1 MLQLGVFMSRLNVL
15 AQAAVLIALATCPAS
30 AEDVASYPSRT
41 IKITVAFPPGGGPDL
56 LARIVATGLER
67 RLGKPVIVEN
77 MPGASG
83 ALAAR
88 TTARAAADGYT
99 LQFTDMSFVVARHVT
114 ANFGVDPLKDFTP
127 IGWTAAS
134 PFSLIASASIPASN
148 VGDFIALAK
157 TKPDEILIGH
167 SGIGTTPHLGAVSF
181 SKAAGIAPRLIS
193 YRGIVNAMNNA
204 MTGIISGLFSAASAA
219 VSATGNDKL
228 RVLAVTGE
236 KRMPGLPDIP
246 TFGES
251 GITMRGF
258 EIGAWFG
265 LVAPAGTPT
274 EIVQKI
280 NAALDDMNNDAD
292 AKNRFAAVGAEFR
305 SGSQK
310 DFADFLTAQDAHWGK
325 TLSDLGVKPE

>member
-1 MLQLGVFMSRLNVL
+1 MSRLNVL
-15 AQAAVLIALATCPAS
+15 AKAVVLATLAASPAS

-41 IKITVAFPPGGGPDL
+41 IKILVAFPPGGGPDP
-56 LARIVATGLER
+56 LARIIAAGLER

-88 TTARAAADGYT
+88 TTARAAPDGYT
-99 LQFTDMSFVVARHVT
+99 LQFTEMSFVVARHVT

-127 IGWTAAS
+127 IGWTAVS
-134 PFSLIASASIPASN
+134 PFSFIASASIPATN
-148 VGDFIALAK
+148 VAEFVALAK
-157 TKPDEILIGH
+157 AKPDEILIGH
-167 SGIGTTPHLGAVSF
+167 SGVGTTPYLGAVSF
-181 SKAAGIAPRLIS
+181 SKAAGIEPRLIS
-193 YRGIVNAMNNA
+193 YRGITNAITNAMS
-204 MTGIISGLFSAASAA
+204 GIISGLFSAGSSAITAS
-219 VSATGNDKL
+219 GNDKL
-228 RVLAVTGE
+228 RVLGVTGNH
-236 KRMPGLPDIP
+236 RMPQLPNVP

-265 LVAPAGTPT
+265 LVAPAGTPMD
-274 EIVQKI
+274 IVQKI
-280 NAALDDMNNDAD
+280 NATLSDMNNDQD
-292 AKNRFAAVGAEFR
+292 AKARFAAVGAEFR

-310 DFADFLTAQDAHWGK
+310 EFADFLVAQDALWGK

>member
-1 MLQLGVFMSRLNVL
+1 MSRLKLLALVL
-15 AQAAVLIALATCPAS
+15 VALSACPAN
-30 AEDVASYPSRT
+30 AEDVTSYPSRT
-41 IKITVAFPPGGGPDL
+41 IKIVVAFPPGGGPDV
-56 LARIVATGLER
+56 LARIIASGLER

-88 TTARAAADGYT
+88 STARAAADGYT
-99 LQFTDMSFVVARHVT
+99 LQFTEMSFVVARHVT

-127 IGWTAAS
+127 IGWTAVS
-134 PFSLIASASIPASN
+134 PFSLIASAAIPATN
-148 VGDFIALAK
+148 VSDFVALAK
-157 TKPDEILIGH
+157 ARPDEVLIGH

-181 SKAAGIAPRLIS
+181 SKAAGIEPRLIS

-204 MTGIISGLFSAASAA
+204 MSGIISGLFSASSAA
-219 VSATGNDKL
+219 VSASGNDKL

-236 KRMPGLPDIP
+236 KRMPQLPNIP

-274 EIVQKI
+274 EIAQKI
-280 NAALDDMNNDAD
+280 NAALNDMTNDQA
-292 AKNRFAAVGAEFR
+292 AKTRFTAVGAEFR

-310 DFADFLTAQDAHWGK
+310 EFADFLVAQDALWGK

>member
-1 MLQLGVFMSRLNVL
+1 MSRLNVL
-15 AQAAVLIALATCPAS
+15 AKAVILIALAACPAN

-56 LARIVATGLER
+56 LARIIATGLER

-99 LQFTDMSFVVARHVT
+99 LQFTEMSFVVARHVT

-127 IGWTAAS
+127 IGWTAVS

-148 VGDFIALAK
+148 VADFIALAK
-157 TKPDEILIGH
+157 TKPDDILIGH

-181 SKAAGIAPRLIS
+181 SKAAGIEPRLIS

-219 VSATGNDKL
+219 VGASGNDKL

-236 KRMPGLPDIP
+236 NRMPQLPNIP

-265 LVAPAGTPT
+265 LVAPAGTPA

-280 NAALDDMNNDAD
+280 NAALNHMNNDQD
-292 AKNRFAAVGAEFR
+292 AKTRFIAVGAEFR
-305 SGSQK
+305 SGSQRE
-310 DFADFLTAQDAHWGK
+310 FADFLAAQDAHWGK